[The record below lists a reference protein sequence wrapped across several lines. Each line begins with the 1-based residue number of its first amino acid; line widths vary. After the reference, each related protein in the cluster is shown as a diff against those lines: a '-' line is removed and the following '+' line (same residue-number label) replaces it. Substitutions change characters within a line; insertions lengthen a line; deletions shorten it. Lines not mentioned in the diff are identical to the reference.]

1 MRNFQGNLSC
11 NVVKDRNTREV
22 FDRLRKEGY
31 IMKKMSVLLLVQ
43 LLVFGT
49 ACYGAVSDDVY
60 VRKDVFEAKMEAF
73 MTEIRGEFQV
83 MNAKIDALSR
93 RVDDNYHSLENR
105 MNDLEK
111 RMDDKFISLE
121 KRMDDL
127 EKRTDDKFIKLEKKI
142 DDNYSGLEK
151 RIDDSHSSLEKRIDD
166 KYGNLEKRMDN
177 NYYSLDAR
185 ISDLRNGLYLG
196 LILFGTVVG
205 LPFFNKWREEKQKEK
220 EEQRRPSIT
229 LEDVMRLIEEHDA
242 KLSGKTLQGL

>member
-1 MRNFQGNLSC
+1 MRKF
-11 NVVKDRNTREV
+11 
-22 FDRLRKEGY
+22 
-31 IMKKMSVLLLVQ
+31 SVLLLVQ

-49 ACYGAVSDDVY
+49 ACYGAVSEDVY

-127 EKRTDDKFIKLEKKI
+127 EKRTYDKFI
-142 DDNYSGLEK
+142 NMEK
-151 RIDDSHSSLEKRIDD
+151 RMDNNYHSLEKRIDD
-166 KYGNLEKRMDN
+166 

-196 LILFGTVVG
+196 LVLFGTAVG
-205 LPFFNKWREEKQKEK
+205 LSFFNKWREEKQKEK

-229 LEDVMRLIEEHDA
+229 LEDVMRLIEENNV
-242 KLSGKTLQGL
+242 KLSGKLQS

>member
-1 MRNFQGNLSC
+1 
-11 NVVKDRNTREV
+11 
-22 FDRLRKEGY
+22 
-31 IMKKMSVLLLVQ
+31 MKKLIVLLLVQ

-49 ACYGAVSDDVY
+49 ASYGAVSEDIY

-93 RVDDNYHSLENR
+93 RVDDNYHSLE
-105 MNDLEK
+105 K
-111 RMDDKFISLE
+111 RI
-121 KRMDDL
+121 DDL
-127 EKRTDDKFIKLEKKI
+127 EKRTDDKFINMEKRMN
-142 DDNYSGLEK
+142 DNYS
-151 RIDDSHSSLEKRIDD
+151 
-166 KYGNLEKRMDN
+166 NLEKRMDN

-196 LILFGTVVG
+196 LVLFGTAVG

-229 LEDVMRLIEEHDA
+229 LEDVMRLIEENNM
-242 KLSGKTLQGL
+242 KLSGKPQV

>member
-1 MRNFQGNLSC
+1 MR
-11 NVVKDRNTREV
+11 
-22 FDRLRKEGY
+22 
-31 IMKKMSVLLLVQ
+31 KMSMLLLVQ

-93 RVDDNYHSLENR
+93 RVDDNYHSLE
-105 MNDLEK
+105 K
-111 RMDDKFISLE
+111 RI
-121 KRMDDL
+121 DDL
-127 EKRTDDKFIKLEKKI
+127 EKRTDDKFI
-142 DDNYSGLEK
+142 NMEK
-151 RIDDSHSSLEKRIDD
+151 RMDNNYHSLEKRIDD
-166 KYGNLEKRMDN
+166 

-185 ISDLRNGLYLG
+185 ISDLRNGMYLG
-196 LILFGTVVG
+196 LVLFGTVLG

-229 LEDVMRLIEEHDA
+229 LEDVMRLIEENNM
-242 KLSGKTLQGL
+242 KLSGKPQV

>member
-1 MRNFQGNLSC
+1 MR
-11 NVVKDRNTREV
+11 
-22 FDRLRKEGY
+22 
-31 IMKKMSVLLLVQ
+31 KMSMLLLVQ

-93 RVDDNYHSLENR
+93 RVDDNYHSLE
-105 MNDLEK
+105 K
-111 RMDDKFISLE
+111 RI
-121 KRMDDL
+121 DDL
-127 EKRTDDKFIKLEKKI
+127 EKRTDDKFI
-142 DDNYSGLEK
+142 NMEK
-151 RIDDSHSSLEKRIDD
+151 RMDNNYHSLEKRIDD
-166 KYGNLEKRMDN
+166 

-185 ISDLRNGLYLG
+185 ISDLRNGMYLG
-196 LILFGTVVG
+196 LVLFGTVVG

-229 LEDVMRLIEEHDA
+229 LEDVMRLIEENNM
-242 KLSGKTLQGL
+242 KLSGKPQV

>member
-1 MRNFQGNLSC
+1 MA
-11 NVVKDRNTREV
+11 VKDM
-22 FDRLRKEGY
+22 RKEGY
-31 IMKKMSVLLLVQ
+31 IMIKMSVLLLVQ
-43 LLVFGT
+43 LLAFGT
-49 ACYGAVSDDVY
+49 ASYGAVSDDVY

-93 RVDDNYHSLENR
+93 RVDDNYHSIGNR

-121 KRMDDL
+121 KRIDDL
-127 EKRTDDKFIKLEKKI
+127 EKRTDDKFINMEKQ
-142 DDNYSGLEK
+142 
-151 RIDDSHSSLEKRIDD
+151 IDD
-166 KYGNLEKRMDN
+166 KYSNLEKRMDN

-196 LILFGTVVG
+196 LVLFGTAVG

-220 EEQRRPSIT
+220 EEQRRPLIT
-229 LEDVMRLIEEHDA
+229 LEDVMRLIEENNA
-242 KLSGKTLQGL
+242 KVLGKFQA

>member
-1 MRNFQGNLSC
+1 MR
-11 NVVKDRNTREV
+11 
-22 FDRLRKEGY
+22 
-31 IMKKMSVLLLVQ
+31 KMSVLLLVQ

-127 EKRTDDKFIKLEKKI
+127 EKRTDDKFIHME
-142 DDNYSGLEK
+142 
-151 RIDDSHSSLEKRIDD
+151 R
-166 KYGNLEKRMDN
+166 RMDN

-185 ISDLRNGLYLG
+185 ISDLRNGMYLG
-196 LILFGTVVG
+196 LVLFGTVLG

-229 LEDVMRLIEEHDA
+229 LEDVMRLIEENNV
-242 KLSGKTLQGL
+242 KLSGKLQS

>member
-1 MRNFQGNLSC
+1 MRKF
-11 NVVKDRNTREV
+11 
-22 FDRLRKEGY
+22 
-31 IMKKMSVLLLVQ
+31 SVLLLVQ
-43 LLVFGT
+43 LLVLGT
-49 ACYGAVSDDVY
+49 ACYGAVSEDVY

-111 RMDDKFISLE
+111 RMDDKFINME
-121 KRMDDL
+121 KRMDN
-127 EKRTDDKFIKLEKKI
+127 
-142 DDNYSGLEK
+142 NY
-151 RIDDSHSSLEKRIDD
+151 HSLEKRIDD
-166 KYGNLEKRMDN
+166 

-185 ISDLRNGLYLG
+185 ISDLRNGMYLG
-196 LILFGTVVG
+196 LVLFGTVLG

-229 LEDVMRLIEEHDA
+229 LEDVMRLIEENNV
-242 KLSGKTLQGL
+242 KLSGKLQS

>member
-1 MRNFQGNLSC
+1 MR
-11 NVVKDRNTREV
+11 
-22 FDRLRKEGY
+22 
-31 IMKKMSVLLLVQ
+31 KMSMLLLVQ

-93 RVDDNYHSLENR
+93 RVDDNYHSLE
-105 MNDLEK
+105 K
-111 RMDDKFISLE
+111 RI
-121 KRMDDL
+121 DDL
-127 EKRTDDKFIKLEKKI
+127 EKRTDDKFI
-142 DDNYSGLEK
+142 NMEK
-151 RIDDSHSSLEKRIDD
+151 RMDNNYHSLEKRIDD
-166 KYGNLEKRMDN
+166 

-185 ISDLRNGLYLG
+185 ISDLRNGMYLG
-196 LILFGTVVG
+196 LVLFGTVLG

-229 LEDVMRLIEEHDA
+229 LEDVMRLIEENNV
-242 KLSGKTLQGL
+242 KLSGKLQS

>member
-1 MRNFQGNLSC
+1 
-11 NVVKDRNTREV
+11 
-22 FDRLRKEGY
+22 
-31 IMKKMSVLLLVQ
+31 MKKLIVLLLVQ

-49 ACYGAVSDDVY
+49 ACYGAVSEDIY

-93 RVDDNYHSLENR
+93 RVDDNYHSLE
-105 MNDLEK
+105 K
-111 RMDDKFISLE
+111 RI
-121 KRMDDL
+121 DDL
-127 EKRTDDKFIKLEKKI
+127 EKRTDDKFI
-142 DDNYSGLEK
+142 NLEK
-151 RIDDSHSSLEKRIDD
+151 RIDDLEKRTDD
-166 KYGNLEKRMDN
+166 KFINMEKRMNDNYSNLEKRMDN

-196 LILFGTVVG
+196 LVLFGTAVG

-229 LEDVMRLIEEHDA
+229 LEDVMRLIEENNM
-242 KLSGKTLQGL
+242 KLSGKPQL